1 MKKISN
7 NNAGFSL
14 IEMVVAVLIASLLM
28 LGVAAFVST
37 SRYTY
42 SKVSTEAR
50 LQEEATA
57 ATNFLNEL
65 LIESKQCGSGT
76 VNDSASG
83 KTLDYIW
90 IKALQDDP
98 SAVDAKKIYTYFI
111 VFEKPDTASGET
123 SGVLRFKKVLE
134 NDSGKLNVT
143 INASTGKE
151 VMTISNATSYFSDVV
166 GNKYAFICRCVT
178 EMTLNSVKS
187 TNGYLH
193 KVNLS
198 FKYNGKDF
206 SATVNNLSRNK
217 ASN

>member
-123 SGVLRFKKVLE
+123 SGVMVLIFIFGSSFSQPQVRINKLRRIRHTL
-134 NDSGKLNVT
+134 
-143 INASTGKE
+143 
-151 VMTISNATSYFSDVV
+151 
-166 GNKYAFICRCVT
+166 FIVPPH
-178 EMTLNSVKS
+178 KS
-187 TNGYLH
+187 III
-193 KVNLS
+193 
-198 FKYNGKDF
+198 
-206 SATVNNLSRNK
+206 
-217 ASN
+217 